1 MPERGIEIDR
11 IWAMQVFVRVAE
23 CGSFSRAAE
32 TLDLSNGTVT
42 TCVRKLEKHLGV
54 TLIDRDTRRL
64 RLTEQ
69 GLTYVQRCREVL
81 EPWTVPRMSCRPSLA
96 KYAGGCRWRPPSR
109 SAAS

>member
-1 MPERGIEIDR
+1 
-11 IWAMQVFVRVAE
+11 MQVFVRVAD

-42 TCVRKLEKHLGV
+42 TCVRKLESYLGV

-81 EPWTVPRMSCRPSLA
+81 GAVERAEDELRAQLGEVRGRLQVETTIALGRELDCPPRIR
-96 KYAGGCRWRPPSR
+96 R
-109 SAAS
+109 